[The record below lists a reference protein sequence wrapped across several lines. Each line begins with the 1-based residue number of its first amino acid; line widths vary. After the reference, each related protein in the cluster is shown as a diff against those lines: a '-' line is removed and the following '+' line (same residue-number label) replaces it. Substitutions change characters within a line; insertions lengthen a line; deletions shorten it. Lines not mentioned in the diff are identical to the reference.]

1 MAKLSIETLPDT
13 AEGLGS
19 NAIAV
24 EGSSADIMQAWLY
37 LTWALAKTLEMPTEA
52 LLFFGLAQVEQT
64 TDNIVEAVCIDQG
77 RIEGK

>member
-19 NAIAV
+19 NEIAV
-24 EGSSADIMQAWLY
+24 EGSTLETTQAWLY

-64 TDNIVEAVCIDQG
+64 TGSIVETVCIDRG
-77 RIEGK
+77 KIERK